1 MNVWGRPVGAFDQT
15 VRMLGTRGIP
25 AAHGGF
31 ETAAENVAFFLR
43 DRGWRVVVYCQ
54 KQGSG
59 PIREHEWN
67 GIELV
72 TIPVRREGWLG
83 TVEFDLL
90 SIRHAARHRDVC
102 LTFGYN
108 TAVFNLLQ
116 WIKGIPNVINMDGME
131 WSRSRW
137 GLFRQSIFWANE
149 RIACRVGSH
158 LIADHPKIHE
168 YLLSR
173 AGPSRITTITYGAH
187 AITEA
192 PTEPVTDR
200 GLEPGRY
207 LTLIC
212 RPIRENSILELVRGF
227 SRSER
232 GVKLAI
238 LGNYNRDDEY
248 HRRVLDTASDEV
260 VFLGALYDHTIV
272 QSLRLHSLGY
282 LHGHTVGG
290 TNPSL
295 VEAMGAGNPIIA
307 HSNQFN
313 RWVAQD
319 GALYFNDAAEADAQI
334 TELIDNS
341 ALRISLAAA
350 SRRRHAEEFTW
361 EHVAGQYESLL
372 LDVCPS
378 IALVDR
384 PTIPGVNQRGVGTG
398 GQLDDSMSRL
408 RRVR

>member
-1 MNVWGRPVGAFDQT
+1 VWGRPVGAFDRT
-15 VRMLGTRGIP
+15 VRILGTRGIP

-31 ETAAENVAFFLR
+31 ETAAENIALFLR

-54 KQGSG
+54 EQGSG
-59 PIREHEWN
+59 PIREDGWN
-67 GIELV
+67 GIERV
-72 TIPVRREGWLG
+72 TIPVRRHKSLG
-83 TVEFDLL
+83 TAEFDML

-108 TAVFNLLQ
+108 TAVFNVLQ
-116 WIKGIPNVINMDGME
+116 WIKGIPNVINMDGIE

-137 GLFRQSIFWANE
+137 GLFRQSVFWVNE
-149 RIACRVGSH
+149 KIACRVGNQ
-158 LIADHPKIHE
+158 LIADHPKVHE

-173 AGPSRITTITYGAH
+173 VRPSKLTMIAYGAH
-187 AITEA
+187 AVIEA
-192 PTEPVTDR
+192 PKQLVTDL

-212 RPIRENSILELVRGF
+212 RPILENSILELVQGF

-238 LGNYNRDDEY
+238 LGRYDRDDEY
-248 HRRVLDTASDEV
+248 HRRVLDAASDEV
-260 VFLGALYDHTIV
+260 VFLGAVYDQAVV
-272 QSLRLHSLGY
+272 QSLRLHSLAY

-295 VEAMGAGNPIIA
+295 VEAMAAGNPIIA
-307 HSNQFN
+307 HNNQFN

-319 GALYFNDAAEADAQI
+319 GALYFTDAAEADAQI
-334 TELIDNS
+334 TELIDNN
-341 ALRISLAAA
+341 ALRTSLGAA

-372 LDVCPS
+372 LKYLFTNIS
-378 IALVDR
+378 NELDR
-384 PTIPGVNQRGVGTG
+384 PSRG
-398 GQLDDSMSRL
+398 
-408 RRVR
+408 

>member
-1 MNVWGRPVGAFDQT
+1 VIGHNVWGRPAGAFGRT
-15 VRMLGTRGIP
+15 VRILGTHGVP
-25 AAHGGF
+25 AAYGGF
-31 ETAAENVAFFLR
+31 ETAAENVAVFLR
-43 DRGWRVVVYCQ
+43 DRGWWVVVYCQ

-59 PIREHEWN
+59 PIREEVWN
-67 GIELV
+67 GIERV

-83 TVEFDLL
+83 TSEFDFL
-90 SIRHAARHRDVC
+90 SIRHAARHRDIC

-108 TAVFNLLQ
+108 TAIFNLLQ
-116 WIKGIPNVINMDGME
+116 RIKGIPNVINMDGIE

-137 GLFRQSIFWANE
+137 GPFRQSILWTNE
-149 RIACRVGSH
+149 RIACFVGNQ

-168 YLLSR
+168 YLLTR
-173 AGPSRITTITYGAH
+173 ARPSKITTITYGAH

-192 PTEPVTDR
+192 PEEPVTNR

-207 LTLIC
+207 FTLIC
-212 RPIRENSILELVRGF
+212 RPIPENSILELVQAF
-227 SRSER
+227 SRSKR
-232 GVKLAI
+232 GVRLAI
-238 LGNYNRDDEY
+238 LGHYDRNDEY
-248 HRRVLDTASDEV
+248 HRRVLDAASNEV
-260 VFLGALYDHTIV
+260 VFLGSVYDNAVV

-295 VEAMGAGNPIIA
+295 VEAMAAGNAIIA
-307 HSNQFN
+307 HNNQYN

-319 GALYFNDAAEADAQI
+319 GGLYFADADEAGAQI

-341 ALRISLAAA
+341 ALRNSLRAA

-372 LDVCPS
+372 LNFCS
-378 IALVDR
+378 SKSLVK
-384 PTIPGVNQRGVGTG
+384 PIIPRESGVA
-398 GQLDDSMSRL
+398 
-408 RRVR
+408 

>member
-1 MNVWGRPVGAFDQT
+1 MVIGHNVWGRPMGPFGRS
-15 VRMLGTRGIP
+15 VRILGTRGVP

-31 ETAAENVAFFLR
+31 ETAAENIALILR

-54 KQGSG
+54 EQGPG
-59 PIREHEWN
+59 PIREDEWN
-67 GIELV
+67 GIERV
-72 TIPVRREGWLG
+72 TIPVRGKGWLG

-90 SIRHAARHRDVC
+90 SIRHAASHRDVC

-116 WIKGIPNVINMDGME
+116 WIKGIPNVINMDGIE

-137 GLFRQSIFWANE
+137 GLFGQSIFWINE
-149 RIACRVGSH
+149 RIARWVGNQ

-168 YLLSR
+168 YLLAR
-173 AGPSRITTITYGAH
+173 ARPSKITMITYGAD
-187 AITEA
+187 AITDA
-192 PTEPVTDR
+192 PTQPVTDR

-212 RPIRENSILELVRGF
+212 RPILENSILELVQGF

-238 LGNYNRDDEY
+238 LGRYDRDDEY
-248 HRRVLDTASDEV
+248 HRRVLDAASDEV
-260 VFLGALYDHTIV
+260 VFLGAVYGNAIV

-295 VEAMGAGNPIIA
+295 VEAMAAGNPIIA
-307 HSNQFN
+307 HDNQFN

-319 GALYFNDAAEADAQI
+319 GALYFANAAEADARI
-334 TELIDNS
+334 TELLGNS
-341 ALRISLAAA
+341 TLRNSLGAA

-372 LDVCPS
+372 LNFCSSKPLIRS
-378 IALVDR
+378 ITPRESA
-384 PTIPGVNQRGVGTG
+384 TA
-398 GQLDDSMSRL
+398 
-408 RRVR
+408 